1 MSWTGLLNGERGR
14 LHLGGC
20 VDVEVYHW
28 AEMADTVVNPPHRH
42 TYFEVCWVEDG
53 HGVFVVDGRSRPI
66 GPGSL
71 LFARPGV
78 RHQIISNQAPGIRLA
93 WVAFG
98 LRLPG
103 NAGGDGLNGLFA
115 AFARGQSMA
124 TDADGRVAALW
135 SALRR
140 VAGSAPLPGDVEA
153 AGGVAAALLIALAQA
168 GSGPLQPLPQAPDGG
183 AGAVRQALRYV
194 QDNADR
200 AVRVD
205 EMARHVHLS
214 PRQLTRLF
222 DVHVGQSPAAYVAH
236 ARLDRAVALLLRTD
250 LPVKQVSAEAGF
262 GDVAQFTRVFSR
274 RYGAPPA
281 RFRRDAELGPAL
293 ARGRSDGRNRQAGDR
308 SAQ

>member
-1 MSWTGLLNGERGR
+1 MTWTEALNGGRGR
-14 LHLGGC
+14 LDLGGG
-20 VDVEVYHW
+20 VAAEVYHW

-42 TYFEVCWVEDG
+42 TYFEVCWVEG
-53 HGVFVVDGRSRPI
+53 GRGVFVVDGQPRPI
-66 GPGSL
+66 GPGTL

-78 RHQIISNQAPGIRLA
+78 RHQIISDRAPGIRLA

-98 LRLPG
+98 LRRPPAPEPG
-103 NAGGDGLNGLFA
+103 PAGDLAGLFA
-115 AFARGQSMA
+115 AFAGGRVMA
-124 TDADGRVAALW
+124 TDGDGQVAALW

-140 VAGSAPLPGDVEA
+140 VAAGPRVPGHDEA
-153 AGGVAAALLIALAQA
+153 TGAIASALLIALAQA
-168 GSGPLQPLPQAPDGG
+168 GAGPLSPLRPAPDDG

-205 EMARHVHLS
+205 ELARHVHLS

-222 DVHVGQSPAAYVAH
+222 AVHVGQSPAAYVQH

-250 LPVKQVSAEAGF
+250 LPVRRVADDAGF
-262 GDVAQFTRVFSR
+262 PDVVQFTRVFAR

-281 RFRRDAELGPAL
+281 RYRRQAELGRAL
-293 ARGRSDGRNRQAGDR
+293 ARDTED
-308 SAQ
+308 